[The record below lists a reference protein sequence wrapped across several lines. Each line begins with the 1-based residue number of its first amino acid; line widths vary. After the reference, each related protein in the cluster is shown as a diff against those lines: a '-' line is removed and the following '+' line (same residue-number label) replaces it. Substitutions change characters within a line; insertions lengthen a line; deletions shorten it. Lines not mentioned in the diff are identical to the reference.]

1 MVSLPYWRV
10 PVTDLNYEIVDKKPN
25 QPIQP
30 TPQEAM
36 MKISS
41 PAFGN
46 GEKIP
51 SKYTCDGQN
60 INPPLEISQVP
71 EGAKSL
77 VLIMEDPDV
86 PKNLRKD
93 GMWDH
98 WVVFDMPAD
107 LRNIAEADTPGIE
120 GIGTNGKPGYMGP
133 CPPDR
138 EHRYFFKLF
147 ALDTASL
154 ALDAS
159 ATKADVR
166 RAMTDHLIAQTELM
180 GRYERV

>member
-1 MVSLPYWRV
+1 
-10 PVTDLNYEIVDKKPN
+10 
-25 QPIQP
+25 
-30 TPQEAM
+30 M

-71 EGAKSL
+71 EGARSL

-107 LRNIAEADTPGIE
+107 LRNIAEAGTPGIE
-120 GIGTNGKPGYMGP
+120 GTGTNGKPGYMGP

-154 ALDAS
+154 ALETS
-159 ATKADVR
+159 ATKADVL
-166 RAMTDHLIAQTELM
+166 RAMTDHLIAQAELM
-180 GRYERV
+180 GRYERG

>member
-1 MVSLPYWRV
+1 LARPHDRGKIAKQLTERAN
-10 PVTDLNYEIVDKKPN
+10 PK
-25 QPIQP
+25 
-30 TPQEAM
+30 PQEAM

-60 INPPLEISQVP
+60 ISPPLEISQVP
-71 EGAKSL
+71 AGARSL

-98 WVVFDMPAD
+98 WKETRNDPLLNDPSPAVD
-107 LRNIAEADTPGIE
+107 GSVAPRGSQNTAFTPFIRSRCG
-120 GIGTNGKPGYMGP
+120 NSF
-133 CPPDR
+133 R
-138 EHRYFFKLF
+138 
-147 ALDTASL
+147 
-154 ALDAS
+154 
-159 ATKADVR
+159 
-166 RAMTDHLIAQTELM
+166 
-180 GRYERV
+180 